1 MRVWSEALKCSR
13 SRAASHETV
22 KLNLIHTLRSTSL
35 NLYLDLW
42 RFRETQLRLS
52 ILRRN
57 DGRKF
62 HRWGAKEK
70 NARSPYPLRMKLSA
84 KSKQR
89 VWKIFILREYV
100 IKIVSKKKLWWCTLV
115 RKFITFGFFSSIV
128 TEFRSEIQIL
138 DWDITKILLTR
149 NSFGINWS
157 KCVCVEYEK
166 SWIEYCYIQIFLLIS
181 ANFGILSYG
190 IFFINSSQH
199 RVELRRSMSH
209 DLNVVA
215 ERISTLMTTWLALF
229 SSL

>member
-1 MRVWSEALKCSR
+1 MSDIWRKMRVWSEALKCSR

-22 KLNLIHTLRSTSL
+22 KLNLIHAFRSTSL

-42 RFRETQLRLS
+42 QFRETQLRLS

-100 IKIVSKKKLWWCTLV
+100 IEIVSKKKLWWCTLV
-115 RKFITFGFFSSIV
+115 RKLSTYCFYNLWLFFLYCYWIP
-128 TEFRSEIQIL
+128 I
-138 DWDITKILLTR
+138 R
-149 NSFGINWS
+149 NS
-157 KCVCVEYEK
+157 
-166 SWIEYCYIQIFLLIS
+166 
-181 ANFGILSYG
+181 NFGLRYHQ
-190 IFFINSSQH
+190 NSF
-199 RVELRRSMSH
+199 
-209 DLNVVA
+209 D
-215 ERISTLMTTWLALF
+215 
-229 SSL
+229 